1 MQLLS
6 REKDNSYYIKINN
19 SESVRNIKY
28 YQSNISAI
36 IPIQYFQR
44 NISNIKISISRSLQ
58 RYLVLF
64 DSSTKNTALI
74 QFIKIMCR

>member
-28 YQSNISAI
+28 YQLNISAI

-58 RYLVLF
+58 RYLALF

>member
-6 REKDNSYYIKINN
+6 REKDNSYYIKISN

-28 YQSNISAI
+28 YQSNVSAI
-36 IPIQYFQR
+36 IPIRYFQR
-44 NISNIKISISRSLQ
+44 DISNIKISISQSLQ
-58 RYLVLF
+58 RYLALF

>member
-6 REKDNSYYIKINN
+6 REKDNSYYIKISN
-19 SESVRNIKY
+19 SEAVRNIKY
-28 YQSNISAI
+28 YRSNISAI

-44 NISNIKISISRSLQ
+44 NISNIKISISQSLQ
-58 RYLVLF
+58 RYLALF

>member
-6 REKDNSYYIKINN
+6 REKDNSYYIKTNN

-44 NISNIKISISRSLQ
+44 NIPNIKISISRSLQ
-58 RYLVLF
+58 RYLALF

>member
-44 NISNIKISISRSLQ
+44 NISNINISRSLQ
-58 RYLVLF
+58 RYLALF